1 MMKPLKDLMN
11 YQESNIDYDNII
23 DGLMSDPIIN
33 KFILDHD
40 LTHEDLIRSLNV
52 FLTFR
57 DEKNI
62 CNKCTGLENCKLST
76 VGFTPKLEYNKNYIE
91 LTYGRCQ
98 YNKFS
103 TASDN
108 IYAMYVPKKIF
119 NASLEDFDLIGDSRK
134 TINNY
139 VLKFLKDYRK
149 DNFVK
154 GMYISGKYGT
164 GKTYILAILA
174 NELAKLGHRVYFAY
188 YPDLARELKSSIGD
202 GSLEEKITSIKEAEI
217 LMLDD
222 IGGEYF
228 SEFIRD
234 EVLGPILQ
242 HRLLDNKP
250 TFFTSNL
257 SYGDLSKSFRKTDNN
272 LETIAAFRIVERIKR
287 MTVEFVLTDLPH
299 IS

>member
-1 MMKPLKDLMN
+1 MKPIKDYLSQDGN
-11 YQESNIDYDNII
+11 VDYDNII
-23 DGLMSDPIIN
+23 DRLMENEDIS

-40 LTHEDLIRSLNV
+40 LTHDDVIKSLNT

-57 DEKNI
+57 DEKEI
-62 CNKCTGLENCKLST
+62 CEKCQGLEHCKLST
-76 VGFTPKLEYNKNYIE
+76 IGFTPSLEYNQKYIN
-91 LTYGRCQ
+91 LTYSRCK
-98 YNKFS
+98 YNKFTS
-103 TASDN
+103 SSEN

-119 NASLEDFDLIGDSRK
+119 NASLEDLDLLGDQRK
-134 TINNY
+134 TIHNY
-139 VLKFLKDYRK
+139 ILKFLKDYSK
-149 DNFVK
+149 ENFVK

-164 GKTYILAILA
+164 GKTYVLAIMA
-174 NELAKLGHRVYFAY
+174 NELANLGHKVYFAY

-202 GSLEEKITSIKEAEI
+202 GSLEEKITLIKETEI

-250 TFFTSNL
+250 TFFSSNL
-257 SYGDLSKSFRKTDNN
+257 SYNDLAKAFRKTDNN
-272 LETIAAFRIVERIKR
+272 LEVVAAFRIVERIKR
-287 MTVEFVLTDLPH
+287 MTVEFVLTETPH
-299 IS
+299 SS

>member
-1 MMKPLKDLMN
+1 MKPIKDFMQN
-11 YQESNIDYDNII
+11 NEPKIDYDNII
-23 DGLMSDPIIN
+23 DGLMQDQIIQ

-40 LTHEDLIRSLNV
+40 LKHEDVIRSLNV

-62 CNKCTGLENCKLST
+62 CDKCSGLADCKLAT
-76 VGFTPKLEYNKNYIE
+76 VGFTPKLEYHPSYIE
-91 LTYGRCQ
+91 LSYSRCK
-98 YNKFS
+98 YNRFNQS
-103 TASDN
+103 TDN

-119 NASLEDFDLIGDSRK
+119 NATLDNLDLIGDVRK
-134 TINNY
+134 SINNY
-139 VLKFLKDYRK
+139 ILRFLKEYNK
-149 DNFVK
+149 DNFIR

-174 NELAKLGHRVYFAY
+174 NELAKIGHSVYFAY

-250 TFFTSNL
+250 TFFSSNL
-257 SYGDLSKSFRKTDNN
+257 GYNDLAKAFRKSDNN
-272 LETIAAFRIVERIKR
+272 LETIASYRIVERIKR
-287 MTVEFVLTDLPH
+287 MTTEFILTELPH
-299 IS
+299 IK

>member
-1 MMKPLKDLMN
+1 MKPVKDLLS
-11 YQESNIDYDNII
+11 YQDSNIDYDNII

-40 LTHEDLIRSLNV
+40 LTHEDVIRSLNV

-57 DEKNI
+57 DEFNS
-62 CNKCTGLENCKLST
+62 CSKCSGLSNCALST

-91 LTYGRCQ
+91 LSYSRCK
-98 YNKFS
+98 YNNLNS
-103 TASDN
+103 SSDN
-108 IYAMYVPKKIF
+108 IYAMYIPKRIF
-119 NASLEDFDLIGDSRK
+119 NASLDDFDLIGDTRK
-134 TINNY
+134 SIHNY
-139 VLKFLKDYRK
+139 ILGFIKDYSK

-174 NELAKLGHRVYFAY
+174 NELAKLGHKVYFAY
-188 YPDLARELKSSIGD
+188 YPDLVRELKSSIGD
-202 GSLEEKITSIKEAEI
+202 GSLEDKISLIKETEI
-217 LMLDD
+217 LVLDD

-250 TFFTSNL
+250 TFFSSNL
-257 SYGDLSKSFRKTDNN
+257 SYNDLARAFRKTDNN
-272 LETIAAFRIVERIKR
+272 LETVASFRIVERIKR
-287 MTVEFVLTDLPH
+287 MTVEFTLTEKPH

>member
-1 MMKPLKDLMN
+1 MKPVKDYL
-11 YQESNIDYDNII
+11 QSRETEVDYDSIV
-23 DGLMSDPIIN
+23 DGLMQDPLIE

-40 LTHEDLIRSLNV
+40 LKHDDVIKSLNV
-52 FLTFR
+52 FLTYR

-62 CNKCTGLENCKLST
+62 CNKCKGLEFCQLST
-76 VGFTPKLEYNKNYIE
+76 VGFTPKLEYNKKYIE
-91 LTYGRCQ
+91 LTYSRCQ

-103 TASDN
+103 PAIDN

-119 NASLEDFDLIGDSRK
+119 NASLDDFDLIGDTRK
-134 TINNY
+134 SINNY
-139 VLKFLKDYRK
+139 ILKFLKDYQK
-149 DNFVK
+149 DNFIK
-154 GMYISGKYGT
+154 GMYITGKYGT

-174 NELAKLGHRVYFAY
+174 NELAKLGHKVYFAY

-202 GSLEEKITSIKEAEI
+202 GSLEDKIASIKEAEI

-257 SYGDLSKSFRKTDNN
+257 GYSDLSKAFRKTDSS
-272 LETIAAFRIVERIKR
+272 LETIASYRIVERIKR
-287 MTVEFVLTDLPH
+287 MTVEFVLTEMPH

>member
-1 MMKPLKDLMN
+1 MKQIKDYMD
-11 YQESNIDYDNII
+11 YQESELDYDNII
-23 DGLMSDPIIN
+23 DGLMSNATIK

-40 LTHEDLIRSLNV
+40 LKHDDVIKSLNV

-57 DEKNI
+57 DEINF
-62 CNKCTGLENCKLST
+62 CEKCQELENCKLST
-76 VGFTPKLEYNKNYIE
+76 IGFTPKLEYNKNYIE
-91 LTYGRCQ
+91 LSYSRCK
-98 YNKFS
+98 YNNFIESK
-103 TASDN
+103 DN
-108 IYAMYVPKKIF
+108 IYAMFIPKRIF
-119 NASLEDFDLIGDSRK
+119 NASLDDFDLIGDSRK
-134 TINNY
+134 SINNY
-139 VLKFLKDYRK
+139 ILKFLKEYHK
-149 DNFVK
+149 DNFMR
-154 GMYISGKYGT
+154 GMYIHGKYGT

-174 NELAKLGHRVYFAY
+174 NELAKIGHKVYFAY

-202 GSLEEKITSIKEAEI
+202 GSLEEKINSLKETEI

-250 TFFTSNL
+250 TFFSSNL
-257 SYGDLSKSFRKTDNN
+257 SYNDLSKAFRKTDNS
-272 LETIAAFRIVERIKR
+272 LETVAAYRIVERIKR
-287 MTVEFVLTDLPH
+287 MTVEFVLTDKPH

>member
-1 MMKPLKDLMN
+1 MKPVKELIN
-11 YQESNIDYDNII
+11 YPDSDIDYDTII
-23 DGLMSDPIIN
+23 DGLMMDPVIK

-40 LTHEDLIRSLNV
+40 LTHDDVIRSLNV
-52 FLTFR
+52 FLAFR
-57 DEKNI
+57 EEKNI
-62 CNKCTGLENCKLST
+62 CDKCGSLENCQLAT
-76 VGFTPKLEYNKNYIE
+76 VGYTPVLEYNKDYIS
-91 LTYGRCQ
+91 LAYRRCQ
-98 YNKFS
+98 YNKLS
-103 TASDN
+103 NAIDN
-108 IYAMYVPKKIF
+108 IFAMYVPKKIF
-119 NASLEDFDLIGDSRK
+119 NASLDDFDLVGETRK
-134 TINNY
+134 SINNY
-139 VLKFLKDYRK
+139 MLKFLKDYRK

-154 GMYISGKYGT
+154 GMYICGKYGT

-174 NELAKLGHRVYFAY
+174 NELAKLGHKVYFAY

-202 GSLEEKITSIKEAEI
+202 GSLEDKITAIKETEI

-250 TFFTSNL
+250 TFFSSNL
-257 SYGDLSKSFRKTDNN
+257 NYNDLAKSFRKTDNN
-272 LETIAAFRIVERIKR
+272 LETIASYRIVERIKR
-287 MTVEFVLTDLPH
+287 MTIEFVLTEMPH

>member
-1 MMKPLKDLMN
+1 MKPVKELIN
-11 YQESNIDYDNII
+11 YQDSDIDYDSII
-23 DGLMSDPIIN
+23 DGLMTDPVIK

-40 LTHEDLIRSLNV
+40 LTHDDVIRSLNV
-52 FLTFR
+52 FLAFR

-62 CNKCTGLENCKLST
+62 CDKCSGLENCQLAT
-76 VGFTPKLEYNKNYIE
+76 IGYTPVLEYNKDYIS
-91 LTYGRCQ
+91 LAYRRCQ
-98 YNKFS
+98 YNKLS
-103 TASDN
+103 NAIDN
-108 IYAMYVPKKIF
+108 IFAMYVPKKIF
-119 NASLEDFDLIGDSRK
+119 NASLDDFDLVGETRK
-134 TINNY
+134 SINNY
-139 VLKFLKDYRK
+139 MLKFLKDYRK

-154 GMYISGKYGT
+154 GMYICGKYGT

-174 NELAKLGHRVYFAY
+174 NELAKLGHKVYFAY

-202 GSLEEKITSIKEAEI
+202 GSLENKITAIKETEI

-250 TFFTSNL
+250 TFFSSNL
-257 SYGDLSKSFRKTDNN
+257 NYNDLAKSFRKTDNN
-272 LETIAAFRIVERIKR
+272 LETIASYRIVERIKR
-287 MTVEFVLTDLPH
+287 MTVEFVLTEMPH

>member
-1 MMKPLKDLMN
+1 MKPIKDYIN
-11 YQESNIDYDNII
+11 YPDQEIDYDSLV
-23 DGLMSDPIIN
+23 DGLMQDPVIA
-33 KFILDHD
+33 KFIIDND
-40 LTHEDLIRSLNV
+40 LKHEDVIRSLNV

-62 CNKCTGLENCKLST
+62 CSKCKGIDDCKLST
-76 VGFTPKLEYNKNYIE
+76 VGFTPNLEYNKKYIE
-91 LTYGRCQ
+91 LTYTRCK
-98 YNKFS
+98 YNRFN
-103 TASDN
+103 TAIDN

-119 NASLEDFDLIGDSRK
+119 NASLDDYDLIGDTRK

-139 VLKFLKDYRK
+139 MLKFLKDYNK

-164 GKTYILAILA
+164 GKTYILAIMA
-174 NELAKLGHRVYFAY
+174 NELAKLGHKVYFAY

-202 GSLEEKITSIKEAEI
+202 GTLEEKITALKETEV

-250 TFFTSNL
+250 TFFSSNL
-257 SYGDLSKSFRKTDNN
+257 IYNDLAKSFRKNDNN
-272 LETIAAFRIVERIKR
+272 LETISSFRIIERIKR
-287 MTVEFVLTDLPH
+287 MTVEFVLTEMPH

>member
-1 MMKPLKDLMN
+1 
-11 YQESNIDYDNII
+11 
-23 DGLMSDPIIN
+23 
-33 KFILDHD
+33 
-40 LTHEDLIRSLNV
+40 
-52 FLTFR
+52 
-57 DEKNI
+57 
-62 CNKCTGLENCKLST
+62 
-76 VGFTPKLEYNKNYIE
+76 
-91 LTYGRCQ
+91 
-98 YNKFS
+98 
-103 TASDN
+103 
-108 IYAMYVPKKIF
+108 MYVPKKIF
-119 NASLEDFDLIGDSRK
+119 NASLENFDLIGDSRK

-149 DNFVK
+149 DSFIK

-257 SYGDLSKSFRKTDNN
+257 SYNDLAKAFRKTDNN

>member
-1 MMKPLKDLMN
+1 MKPVKELIN
-11 YQESNIDYDNII
+11 YQDSDIDYDNII
-23 DGLMSDPIIN
+23 DGLMTDPVIK

-40 LTHEDLIRSLNV
+40 LTHDDVIRSLNV
-52 FLTFR
+52 FLAFR
-57 DEKNI
+57 DEKKI
-62 CNKCTGLENCKLST
+62 CDNCSGLENCQLAT
-76 VGFTPKLEYNKNYIE
+76 IGYTPVLEYNKDYIS
-91 LTYGRCQ
+91 LAYRRCQ
-98 YNKFS
+98 YNKLS
-103 TASDN
+103 NAIDN
-108 IYAMYVPKKIF
+108 IFAMYVPKKIF
-119 NASLEDFDLIGDSRK
+119 NASLDDFDLVGETRK
-134 TINNY
+134 SINNY
-139 VLKFLKDYRK
+139 MLKFLKDYRK

-154 GMYISGKYGT
+154 GMYICGKYGT

-174 NELAKLGHRVYFAY
+174 NELAKLGHKVYFAY

-202 GSLEEKITSIKEAEI
+202 GSLEDKITAIKETEI

-250 TFFTSNL
+250 TFFSSNL
-257 SYGDLSKSFRKTDNN
+257 NYNELAKSFRKTDNN
-272 LETIAAFRIVERIKR
+272 LETIASYRIVERIKR
-287 MTVEFVLTDLPH
+287 MTVEFVLTEMPH

>member
-1 MMKPLKDLMN
+1 MKPVKELIN
-11 YQESNIDYDNII
+11 YQDSDIDYDNII
-23 DGLMSDPIIN
+23 DGLMTDPVIK

-40 LTHEDLIRSLNV
+40 LTHDDVIRSLNV
-52 FLTFR
+52 FLAFR
-57 DEKNI
+57 DEKTI
-62 CNKCTGLENCKLST
+62 CDKCSSLENCKLAT
-76 VGFTPKLEYNKNYIE
+76 IGYTPVLEYNRDYIS
-91 LTYGRCQ
+91 LAYRRCQ
-98 YNKFS
+98 YNKLS
-103 TASDN
+103 NAIDN
-108 IYAMYVPKKIF
+108 IFAMYVPKKIF
-119 NASLEDFDLIGDSRK
+119 NASLDDFDLVGETRK
-134 TINNY
+134 SINNY
-139 VLKFLKDYRK
+139 MLKFLKDYRK

-154 GMYISGKYGT
+154 GMYVCGKYGT

-174 NELAKLGHRVYFAY
+174 NELAKLGHKVYFAY

-202 GSLEEKITSIKEAEI
+202 GSLEDKITAIKETEI

-250 TFFTSNL
+250 TFFSSNL
-257 SYGDLSKSFRKTDNN
+257 NYNDLAKSFRKTDNN
-272 LETIAAFRIVERIKR
+272 LETIASYRIVERIKR
-287 MTVEFVLTDLPH
+287 MTVEFVLTEMPH

>member
-1 MMKPLKDLMN
+1 MKPVKELIN
-11 YQESNIDYDNII
+11 YQDSDIDYDNII
-23 DGLMSDPIIN
+23 DGLMMDSVIK

-40 LTHEDLIRSLNV
+40 LTHDDVIKSLNV
-52 FLTFR
+52 FLAFR
-57 DEKNI
+57 DEKTI
-62 CNKCTGLENCKLST
+62 CDKCSCLENCQIAT
-76 VGFTPKLEYNKNYIE
+76 VGYTPVLEYNKDYIS
-91 LTYGRCQ
+91 LAYRRCQ
-98 YNKFS
+98 YNKLS
-103 TASDN
+103 NAIDN
-108 IYAMYVPKKIF
+108 IFAMYVPKKIF
-119 NASLEDFDLIGDSRK
+119 NASLDDFDLVGETRK
-134 TINNY
+134 SINNY
-139 VLKFLKDYRK
+139 MLKFLKDYRK

-154 GMYISGKYGT
+154 GMYVCGKYGT

-174 NELAKLGHRVYFAY
+174 NELAKLGHKVYFAY

-202 GSLEEKITSIKEAEI
+202 GSLEDKITAIKETEI

-250 TFFTSNL
+250 TFFSSNL
-257 SYGDLSKSFRKTDNN
+257 NYNDLAKSFRKTDNN
-272 LETIAAFRIVERIKR
+272 LETIASYRIVERIKR
-287 MTVEFVLTDLPH
+287 MTVEFVLTEMPH